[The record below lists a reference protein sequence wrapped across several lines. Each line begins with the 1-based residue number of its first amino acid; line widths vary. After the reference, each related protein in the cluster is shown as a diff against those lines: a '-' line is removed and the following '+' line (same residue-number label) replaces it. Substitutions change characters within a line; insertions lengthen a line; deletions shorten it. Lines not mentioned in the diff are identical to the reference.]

1 MFRPRATIEHADEIR
16 NVALKRV
23 RQPDKHRQT
32 RERQPAFHVADER
45 VIRADHRR
53 ELLLRQPARET
64 KLPQVPAENNAIAF
78 TFGHE

>member
-1 MFRPRATIEHADEIR
+1 LE
-16 NVALKRV
+16 RV
-23 RQPDKHRQT
+23 RQPDEHRET

-45 VIRADHRR
+45 VIRVDQRR

-64 KLPQVPAENNAIAF
+64 KFPQVPAENDAIAF